1 MNVNQ
6 PLAPSLQLSGMFNVV
21 FWNECEPAPSLQLSG
36 MFNVVFWNECEP
48 APSAKPAVEW
58 HV

>member
-1 MNVNQ
+1 MNV
-6 PLAPSLQLSGMFNVV
+6 FNVV

-48 APSAKPAVEW
+48 APSLPEW
-58 HV
+58 YV

>member
-21 FWNECEPAPSLQLSG
+21 FWNECEPEMNVNPSLQLSG
-36 MFNVVFWNECEP
+36 MFNVVFWNECERP
-48 APSAKPAVEW
+48 
-58 HV
+58 